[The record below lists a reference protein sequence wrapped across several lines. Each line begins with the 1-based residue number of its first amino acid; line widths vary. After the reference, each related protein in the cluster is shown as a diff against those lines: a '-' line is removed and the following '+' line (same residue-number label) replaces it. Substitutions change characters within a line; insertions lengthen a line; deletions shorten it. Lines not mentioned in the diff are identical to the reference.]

1 MAGQIRRKKVA
12 SAIFRFLST
21 FISSEF
27 GDTPLAMIQINKV
40 DLTVDLR
47 VAKVYYHSFSSENR
61 DEMQFFLDKNKKQI
75 RFRLANH
82 LKNIK
87 FAPDLVFIF
96 DDSVEKAIRI
106 EKIFDEMKKDND
118 DGEGD
123 V

>member
-12 SAIFRFLST
+12 SAIFRFMST
-21 FISSEF
+21 FLASEF
-27 GDTPLAMIQINKV
+27 GDTPIAFIQINKV

-47 VAKVYYHSFSSENR
+47 VAKIYYHTFESESR
-61 DEMQFFLDKNKKQI
+61 DKLQAILEKNKKKI
-75 RFRLANH
+75 RYRLAGH
-82 LKNIK
+82 IKNLK

-106 EKIFDEMKKDND
+106 EKIFDEIKKEE
-118 DGEGD
+118 DGQED